1 VIARQF
7 AERYTND
14 AELLDVIEL
23 HDEAFNSWVKGSR
36 GGKWDAAEERANRV
50 LDRLGSSAD
59 FYLRFYRADNGTA
72 SND

>member
-36 GGKWDAAEERANRV
+36 GGKWDAAEERPNRL

-59 FYLRFYRADNGTA
+59 FYLRFYRADDGTA